1 MDMNTR
7 EPARRARHAGPIK
20 DDVPPEG
27 SAQDAPVQDAPQDT
41 DTREDAVDA
50 LALSRLERTDDS
62 PARVRNW
69 KRDLLDLTLR
79 NPLLNLP
86 RTQKVLDLVVPPGL
100 LPSIDDA
107 VHAGRKL
114 RLSSGLDASGRKR
127 VDGIDSHTPLA
138 HDELSAVFR
147 TSRTLFSQLDDE
159 KHRTQLRALKR
170 EAESLEQETGS
181 NYLYLTLGTLV
192 HTRPD
197 GREARAPLF
206 LMPVRLTGG
215 LSFTPYF
222 LAAEGDDLATPNLCL
237 LQWFETTQGLD
248 LSELRE
254 PAIDDSGLAIDAV
267 FAGIRRQLAE
277 AELPYR
283 LEESVSLA
291 ILRFSTFQIWKDLDR
306 NWRSLLS
313 NPVVRHLVERPGE
326 TFVEPAGSGA
336 RPAVDEAALR
346 LPIAADGSQMAAIVR
361 ATSGESFV
369 LEGPPGTGKSQTIT
383 NLIAHALTEG
393 KTVLFVAEKQA
404 ALEVVKRRLDQIGLG
419 AFSLELHGAK
429 QSMNTIREQLRESLR
444 LRVPADP
451 HAWALADTRLRGAIA
466 ELDRHPA
473 RVHSPNALG
482 YTVWSAYDALATLG
496 EGPTAAV
503 ATGWLT
509 TTPSESPTIIAR
521 DFRDAAQRFGLR
533 PAHPWLIAGATDP
546 AQLQAVT
553 VSDAL
558 RDVAAVRPRLDEL
571 SPEARLALADLRPAT
586 ELPVA
591 SRLLDARSRGLLPAA
606 DALAAIDRTS
616 WREASDAL
624 RTGLA
629 DYLERHSA
637 VLADAS
643 AAAIEAPRLDEWAE
657 RSTALDGAWF
667 LPEVRRRSIRAS
679 LKPLLRAGSEPSGR
693 AVTPLLV
700 ALQSARSDAQELQRQ
715 AATLAGLVLPA
726 GWQPYAPDAKNAL
739 DTAVR
744 TSLGSVWLARRTP
757 RAWGWISNG
766 RSAGASSTTGSGTD
780 TVRDTDTAI
789 VRDIDTSF
797 TRWLAAI
804 GATGLTVRQWAHG
817 RDWISAWATDE
828 VTWLIDVRATG
839 LLQLQ
844 RFTETRRQLEHL
856 RELGLVGFSTQ
867 LATGQIEPTDASEAL
882 LRGLA
887 AASLEERLASSSLDA
902 FDGDAQDRH
911 VSAYRDQGAL
921 VREQLRSELA
931 SELLAAR
938 PFDADELR
946 GEVAELARQIERKR
960 GGLAFREVARRYPR
974 ALTSIVPVFLM
985 SPGSVAHFLDPDS
998 IEFDLVIFDE
1008 ASQIRVPQAIGA
1020 MGRGKAVIVVG
1031 DSKQMPPTRIMQVDA
1046 TGPDT
1051 PPAGRDEPLV
1061 VEDLESIL
1069 TEAVESGLPQLW
1081 LNWHYR
1087 SQDESLIAFS
1097 NAAYYGNT
1105 LVSLPSPSSAGAGT
1119 TGSGGGPAA
1128 SGGGPAASGTGPGPG
1143 TGLSWRRV
1151 DGIFDRGRTRTNE
1164 VEAQAIVDE
1173 IVSRLRAPATM
1184 RESIGVVCFNV
1195 QQRDLILDKLE
1206 DSTDPVIQKALLAA
1220 PGSELFVKN
1229 LENVQGDER
1238 DTILFSL
1245 AFSKDPETGTL
1256 PLNFGPLNLP
1266 GGERRLNVAITRAKR
1281 QVVLFS
1287 SFAAADIQLTRS
1299 RAQGI
1304 ADLKSYLQFAA
1315 TRSVGALPGG
1325 GRGGAQDAVTGNYG
1339 RFVDEIA
1346 TALRDRGLE
1355 VETGL
1360 GLSSFT
1366 VDLAVR
1372 HRGQA
1377 SWAVAVMVDGPGWAS
1392 RATVSDRDGAPNLLV
1407 DVMSWPAVI
1416 RAWLPAWIRDRSAL
1430 IARIV
1435 VAVDHPASARLPD
1448 ADAAQAVR
1456 DAGKATD
1463 RAAEDARAE
1472 KAFPTAV
1479 STSILA
1485 RELPEFVAADDS
1497 AIYPQSKLDDLD
1509 AVPIIRTVAAGILEV
1524 EGPIPVDRLVST
1536 IARRF
1541 DYSRVGDTKRAL
1553 LQQTVRDAFAIS
1565 PDDFAWPAGL
1575 EASTWRAARRTPSS
1589 AVRAVTDVSP
1599 QEISNAIELLLAE
1612 SLSIDSDELLRETA
1626 SVLGYSRLTD
1636 TTRTSMER
1644 GLALALSEN
1653 RVQRAG
1659 TRVVRAPV
1667 PA

>member
-7 EPARRARHAGPIK
+7 EPVRRARHAGPIK
-20 DDVPPEG
+20 DG
-27 SAQDAPVQDAPQDT
+27 DAPAETAVQDAPL
-41 DTREDAVDA
+41 EDAPRDAINAPEDAIDAPQDA
-50 LALSRLERTDDS
+50 LVDPADALVLARLERSDDS

-79 NPLLNLP
+79 NPLLNMP
-86 RTQKVLDLVVPPGL
+86 HTQKVLDLVVPPGL
-100 LPSIDDA
+100 LASIDDA

-159 KHRTQLRALKR
+159 KHRKQLRAMKR

-192 HTRPD
+192 HTRAD

-222 LAAEGDDLATPNLCL
+222 LAAEGDDLAQPNLCL
-237 LQWFETTQGLD
+237 LQWFDSTQGLD

-254 PAIDDSGLAIDAV
+254 PAIDDSGLAIEAV

-291 ILRFSTFQIWKDLDR
+291 ILRFSTFQIWKDLDS

-326 TFVEPAGSGA
+326 TFVEPAGRNSK
-336 RPAVDEAALR
+336 PVIDEAALR
-346 LPIAADGSQMAAIVR
+346 LPIAADGSQMAAVVR

-404 ALEVVKRRLDQIGLG
+404 ALEVVKRRLDAIGLG

-444 LRVPADP
+444 LRVATDP
-451 HAWALADTRLRGAIA
+451 HAWALADSRLRSAIA
-466 ELDRHPA
+466 ELDRYPA

-496 EGPTAAV
+496 EGPTASVPTA
-503 ATGWLT
+503 WLT
-509 TTPSESPTIIAR
+509 TTPSQSPTILAR

-533 PAHPWLIAGATDP
+533 AAHPWLVAGVTDP
-546 AQLQAVT
+546 AQLQAAA

-558 RDVAAVRPRLDEL
+558 RDLAAVRPRLDEL
-571 SPEARLALADLRPAT
+571 SPAARLALGDLRPAT

-606 DALAAIDRTS
+606 DALAAIDRSS
-616 WREASDAL
+616 WREASEAL
-624 RTGLA
+624 RTGLV
-629 DYLERHSA
+629 DYLDRHAA

-657 RSTALDGAWF
+657 RSAALDGAWF
-667 LPEVRRRSIRAS
+667 LPELRRRSLRSA
-679 LKPLLRAGSEPSGR
+679 LRPLLRAGFDPGGK

-700 ALQSARSDAQELQRQ
+700 ALQAARSDAQELQRQ
-715 AATLAGLVLPA
+715 ASVLAGLVLPA
-726 GWQPYAPDAKNAL
+726 GWQPYAPEAKAAL

-744 TSLGSVWLARRTP
+744 TALGSVWLAKRTP
-757 RAWGWISNG
+757 RAWEWIAGG
-766 RSAGASSTTGSGTD
+766 RTSETNAADASTTDAS
-780 TVRDTDTAI
+780 TASDATI
-789 VRDIDTSF
+789 VRDIDASWN
-797 TRWLAAI
+797 RWLAAI

-828 VTWLIDVRATG
+828 VTWLIDLRATG

-844 RFTETRRQLEHL
+844 RFSETRRQLEHL
-856 RELGLVGFSTQ
+856 RELGLAGFSTQ
-867 LATGQIEPTDASEAL
+867 LATGQIVPTDASEAL
-882 LRGLA
+882 MRGLA
-887 AASLEERLASSSLDA
+887 SASLEERLASSNLDT

-1051 PPAGRDEPLV
+1051 PAPDRDAPLV

-1069 TEAVESGLPQLW
+1069 TESVESGLPQLW

-1097 NAAYYGNT
+1097 NAAYYGNK
-1105 LVSLPSPSSAGAGT
+1105 LVSLPSPR
-1119 TGSGGGPAA
+1119 SGG
-1128 SGGGPAASGTGPGPG
+1128 SDTSGTGAGDAS
-1143 TGLSWRRV
+1143 GLSWRRV
-1151 DGIFDRGRTRTNE
+1151 DGTFDRGRTRTNE

-1245 AFSKDPETGTL
+1245 AFSKDPSTGTL

-1266 GGERRLNVAITRAKR
+1266 GGERRLNVAVTRAKR

-1287 SFAAADIQLTRS
+1287 SFDAADIQLTRS

-1304 ADLKSYLQFAA
+1304 ADLKSYLEFAA
-1315 TRSVGALPGG
+1315 TRSVAALPGG
-1325 GRGGAQDAVTGNYG
+1325 RRRGVQDAVTGNHG

-1392 RATVSDRDGAPNLLV
+1392 RPTVSDRDGAPNLLV
-1407 DVMSWPAVI
+1407 DAMSWPAVV
-1416 RAWLPAWIRDRSAL
+1416 RAWLPAWLRDRSAL
-1430 IARIV
+1430 LARIV
-1435 VAVDHPASARLPD
+1435 EAVDRPATARRADPD
-1448 ADAAQAVR
+1448 ALEAVR
-1456 DAGKATD
+1456 DAGKAAD
-1463 RAAEDARAE
+1463 RAAADARAE
-1472 KAFPTAV
+1472 KAFPTTA
-1479 STSILA
+1479 STLA
-1485 RELPEFVAADDS
+1485 RTLPLFEAADDS
-1497 AIYPQSKLDDLD
+1497 PLHPQSQLDNLETG
-1509 AVPIIRTVAAGILEV
+1509 PIIETIAARILET

-1541 DYSRVGDTKRAL
+1541 DYSRVGDAKRAL
-1553 LQQTVRDAFAIS
+1553 LQQRVRSAFVVSA
-1565 PDDFAWPAGL
+1565 DDFVWPAGL
-1575 EASTWRAARRTPSS
+1575 DATSWRGARRTSSS
-1589 AVRAVTDVSP
+1589 AVRPVTDVSP
-1599 QEISNAIELLLAE
+1599 QEVANAIELLLAE
-1612 SLSIDSDELLRETA
+1612 SLSIDAEELLRDAA
-1626 SVLGYSRLTD
+1626 SVLGYSRLTES
-1636 TTRTSMER
+1636 TRSGMER
-1644 GLALALSEN
+1644 GLALALAEN
-1653 RVQRAG
+1653 RVRREG
-1659 TRVVRAPV
+1659 DRLVLPR
-1667 PA
+1667 

>member
-1 MDMNTR
+1 MTNNTG
-7 EPARRARHAGPIK
+7 EPVRRAPRHAAPII
-20 DDVPPEG
+20 DGDEPTPDEPLADAPVEDAPN
-27 SAQDAPVQDAPQDT
+27 QDAPPVGEPVHDAAIDP
-41 DTREDAVDA
+41 EDAA
-50 LALSRLERTDDS
+50 TLSRLERNDDS

-79 NPLLNLP
+79 NPLLNMP

-159 KHRTQLRALKR
+159 KHRKQLRAMKR

-181 NYLYLTLGTLV
+181 NYLYLTLGTLI

-206 LMPVRLTGG
+206 LLPVRLTGG

-254 PAIDDSGLAIDAV
+254 PAIDDSGLAIEAV
-267 FAGIRRQLAE
+267 FDGIRRQLAE

-291 ILRFSTFQIWKDLDR
+291 ILRFSTFQIWKDLER

-326 TFVEPAGSGA
+326 TFIEPAGKE
-336 RPAVDEAALR
+336 RPEIDEAGLR
-346 LPIAADGSQMAAIVR
+346 LPIAADGSQMAAVVR
-361 ATSGESFV
+361 ATSGQSFV

-404 ALEVVKRRLDQIGLG
+404 ALEVVKRRLDAIGLG

-444 LRVPADP
+444 LRVPTDP
-451 HAWALADTRLRGAIA
+451 HAWALADTRLRSAIA
-466 ELDRHPA
+466 ELERHPT

-503 ATGWLT
+503 PATWLT
-509 TTPSESPTIIAR
+509 TTPAESPTILTR

-533 PAHPWLIAGATDP
+533 AGHPWLIAGATDP
-546 AQLQAVT
+546 AQLQVAPVT
-553 VSDAL
+553 DSL
-558 RDVAAVRPRLDEL
+558 RDLAAVRPRLDEL
-571 SPEARLALADLRPAT
+571 SPEARLALGDLRPAT

-591 SRLLDARSRGLLPAA
+591 SRLLEARSRGLLPET
-606 DALAAIDRTS
+606 DALATIDRSS

-624 RTGLA
+624 RAGLA
-629 DYLERHSA
+629 DYLERHAA
-637 VLADAS
+637 VLANSS
-643 AAAIEAPRLDEWAE
+643 AAAIEAPKLDEWAE
-657 RSTALDGAWF
+657 RSAALDAAWF
-667 LPEVRRRSIRAS
+667 LPELRRRSIRAG
-679 LKPLLRAGSEPSGR
+679 LRPLLRVGFEPSGK

-700 ALQSARSDAQELQRQ
+700 ALQAARSDAQELQRQ
-715 AATLAGLVLPA
+715 AAALAGLVLPA
-726 GWQPYAPDAKNAL
+726 GWQPYAPDAKNVL

-744 TSLGSVWLARRTP
+744 TSLGSVWLAKRTP
-757 RAWGWISNG
+757 RAWGWISNA
-766 RSAGASSTTGSGTD
+766 RESGEAD
-780 TVRDTDTAI
+780 TAVRDGAI
-789 VRDIDTSF
+789 VRDIDASWN
-797 TRWLAAI
+797 RWLAAI

-817 RDWISAWATDE
+817 RDWVSAWATDE
-828 VTWLIDVRATG
+828 VAWLIDVRATG

-844 RFTETRRQLEHL
+844 RFAETRRQLEHL
-856 RELGLVGFSTQ
+856 RELGLAGFSTQ
-867 LATGQIEPTDASEAL
+867 LATGQIEAADASEAL

-887 AASLEERLASSSLDA
+887 IASLDERLAAMQLDS
-902 FDGDAQDRH
+902 FDGDAQDRS

-1051 PPAGRDEPLV
+1051 PAPERDEPLV

-1069 TEAVESGLPQLW
+1069 TESVESGLPQLW

-1097 NAAYYGNT
+1097 NAAYYGNK
-1105 LVSLPSPSSAGAGT
+1105 LVSLPSPNSAGAG
-1119 TGSGGGPAA
+1119 GGTSA
-1128 SGGGPAASGTGPGPG
+1128 G

-1151 DGIFDRGRTRTNE
+1151 DGVFDRGRTRTNE

-1245 AFSKDPETGTL
+1245 AFSKDPDTAVL

-1266 GGERRLNVAITRAKR
+1266 GGERRLNVAVTRAKR

-1287 SFAAADIQLTRS
+1287 SFDAADIQLTRS

-1304 ADLKSYLQFAA
+1304 ADLKAYLNFAA
-1315 TRSVGALPGG
+1315 TRSIDALPGG
-1325 GRGGAQDAVTGNYG
+1325 RRGGAQDAVAGNHG

-1372 HRGQA
+1372 RPGQA

-1456 DAGKATD
+1456 EAGKAAD
-1463 RAAEDARAE
+1463 RAAADAAAE

-1479 STSILA
+1479 STSTLA
-1485 RELPEFVAADDS
+1485 RELPIFEPADDS
-1497 AIYPQSKLDDLD
+1497 AIHPQSALETAD
-1509 AVPIIRTVAAGILEV
+1509 AAQLIESVAASILEA
-1524 EGPIPVDRLVST
+1524 EGPIPVDRLVGA

-1541 DYSRVGDTKRAL
+1541 DYSRVGDAKRSL
-1553 LQQTVRDAFAIS
+1553 LQQTVHDAFTIS
-1565 PDDFAWPAGL
+1565 SDGFVWPAAL
-1575 EASTWRAARRTPSS
+1575 DASTWRGARRTSSS
-1589 AVRAVTDVSP
+1589 ADRPVTDVSP

-1626 SVLGYSRLTD
+1626 SVLGYSRLTEQ
-1636 TTRTSMER
+1636 TRTWIER

-1653 RVQRAG
+1653 RARREG
-1659 TRVVRAPV
+1659 TRLVRPS
-1667 PA
+1667 

>member
-7 EPARRARHAGPIK
+7 EPVRRARHAGPIK
-20 DDVPPEG
+20 DGDAPADDAVQ
-27 SAQDAPVQDAPQDT
+27 QDAPLEDAPH
-41 DTREDAVDA
+41 DAVDA
-50 LALSRLERTDDS
+50 PRDAIDAPHDAPVDPADALVLSRLERTDDS

-79 NPLLNLP
+79 NPLLNMP
-86 RTQKVLDLVVPPGL
+86 HTQKVLDLVVPPGL
-100 LPSIDDA
+100 LPAIDDA

-127 VDGIDSHTPLA
+127 VDGIDTHTPLA

-159 KHRTQLRALKR
+159 KHRAQLRAIKR

-222 LAAEGDDLATPNLCL
+222 LAAEGDDLAQPNLCL

-254 PAIDDSGLAIDAV
+254 PAIDDSGLAIEAV
-267 FAGIRRQLAE
+267 FAGIRRQLTE

-291 ILRFSTFQIWKDLDR
+291 ILRFSTFQIWKDLDS

-326 TFVEPAGSGA
+326 TFVEPAGRDA
-336 RPAVDEAALR
+336 RPAIDEAALR
-346 LPIAADGSQMAAIVR
+346 LPIAADGSQMAAVVR

-404 ALEVVKRRLDQIGLG
+404 ALEVVKRRLDAIGLG

-444 LRVPADP
+444 LRVATDP
-451 HAWALADTRLRGAIA
+451 HAWALADTRLRSAIS
-466 ELDRHPA
+466 ELERYPA

-503 ATGWLT
+503 PTAWLT
-509 TTPSESPTIIAR
+509 TTPSQSPTIIAR

-533 PAHPWLIAGATDP
+533 PAHPWLVAGVTDP
-546 AQLQAVT
+546 AQLQAAA

-558 RDVAAVRPRLDEL
+558 RGLAAVRPRLDEL
-571 SPEARLALADLRPAT
+571 SPEARLALGDLRPAT

-591 SRLLDARSRGLLPAA
+591 SRLLDARSRGLLPAV

-616 WREASDAL
+616 WREASEAL
-624 RTGLA
+624 RTGLT
-629 DYLERHSA
+629 DYLDRHAA

-643 AAAIEAPRLDEWAE
+643 AAAIEDPRLDEWAE
-657 RSTALDGAWF
+657 RSAALDGAWF
-667 LPEVRRRSIRAS
+667 LPELRRRSLRSA
-679 LKPLLRAGSEPSGR
+679 LRPLLRTGFDPGGK

-700 ALQSARSDAQELQRQ
+700 ALQAARSDAQELQRQ
-715 AATLAGLVLPA
+715 ASALAGLVLPP
-726 GWQPYAPDAKNAL
+726 GWQPYATEAKIAL

-744 TSLGSVWLARRTP
+744 TALGSVWLAKRTP
-757 RAWGWISNG
+757 RAWEWIAGG
-766 RSAGASSTTGSGTD
+766 RAADASTASD
-780 TVRDTDTAI
+780 AAI
-789 VRDIDTSF
+789 VRDIDTSWN
-797 TRWLAAI
+797 RWLAAV

-828 VTWLIDVRATG
+828 VTWLIDLRATG

-844 RFTETRRQLEHL
+844 RFSETRRQLEHL
-856 RELGLVGFSTQ
+856 RELGLAGFSTQ
-867 LATGQIEPTDASEAL
+867 LATGQIVPTDASEAL
-882 LRGLA
+882 MRGLA
-887 AASLEERLASSSLDA
+887 SASLEERLASSNLDT

-1051 PPAGRDEPLV
+1051 PAPDRDAPLV

-1069 TEAVESGLPQLW
+1069 TESVESGLPQLW

-1097 NAAYYGNT
+1097 NAAYYGNK
-1105 LVSLPSPSSAGAGT
+1105 LVSLPSPRSAGGVAS
-1119 TGSGGGPAA
+1119 GSGT
-1128 SGGGPAASGTGPGPG
+1128 SGGSG

-1151 DGIFDRGRTRTNE
+1151 DGTFDRGRTRTNE

-1245 AFSKDPETGTL
+1245 AFSKDPATGTL

-1266 GGERRLNVAITRAKR
+1266 GGERRLNVAVTRAKR

-1287 SFAAADIQLTRS
+1287 SFDAADIQLTRS

-1304 ADLKSYLQFAA
+1304 ADLKSYLEFAA
-1315 TRSVGALPGG
+1315 TRSVSALPGG
-1325 GRGGAQDAVTGNYG
+1325 RRRGMQDAVTGNHG

-1392 RATVSDRDGAPNLLV
+1392 RPTVSDRDGAPNLLV
-1407 DVMSWPAVI
+1407 DAMSWPAVV
-1416 RAWLPAWIRDRSAL
+1416 RAWLPAWLRDRSAL
-1430 IARIV
+1430 LARIV
-1435 VAVDHPASARLPD
+1435 EAVDRPASARRADPD
-1448 ADAAQAVR
+1448 ALEAAR
-1456 DAGKATD
+1456 DAGKAAD
-1463 RAAEDARAE
+1463 RAAADARAE
-1472 KAFPTAV
+1472 KAFPTTA
-1479 STSILA
+1479 STLA
-1485 RELPEFVAADDS
+1485 RQLPLFEAADDS
-1497 AIYPQSKLDDLD
+1497 ALHEQSQLDNLESG
-1509 AVPIIRTVAAGILEV
+1509 PIIEAIAARILET

-1541 DYSRVGDTKRAL
+1541 DYSRVGDAKRAL
-1553 LQQTVRDAFAIS
+1553 LQQRVRSAFVVSA
-1565 PDDFAWPAGL
+1565 DDFVWPTGL
-1575 EASTWRAARRTPSS
+1575 DATSWRGARRTPSS
-1589 AVRAVTDVSP
+1589 AVRPVTDVSP
-1599 QEISNAIELLLAE
+1599 QEVANAIELLLAE
-1612 SLSIDSDELLRETA
+1612 SLSIDADELLRDAA
-1626 SVLGYSRLTD
+1626 SVLGYPRLTD
-1636 TTRTSMER
+1636 SARSSMER
-1644 GLALALSEN
+1644 GLALALDEN
-1653 RVQRAG
+1653 RVRREGA
-1659 TRVVRAPV
+1659 RLV
-1667 PA
+1667 PTSRP

>member
-1 MDMNTR
+1 MTNNTG
-7 EPARRARHAGPIK
+7 EPVRRARHAAPIV
-20 DDVPPEG
+20 DGAEPVRDAPIEDAPSEDAPLEDAP
-27 SAQDAPVQDAPQDT
+27 AQDTPPADSPVDPGDPV
-41 DTREDAVDA
+41 DPEDAVV
-50 LALSRLERTDDS
+50 LSRLERNDDS

-79 NPLLNLP
+79 NPLLNMP

-127 VDGIDSHTPLA
+127 VDGIDSDTPLA

-147 TSRTLFSQLDDE
+147 TSRTLFSQLDDD
-159 KHRTQLRALKR
+159 KHRKRLRAMKR

-181 NYLYLTLGTLV
+181 NYLYLTLGTLI

-248 LSELRE
+248 LSELRK
-254 PAIDDSGLAIDAV
+254 PAIDDSGIAIEAV
-267 FAGIRRQLAE
+267 FDGIRRQLAE

-291 ILRFSTFQIWKDLDR
+291 ILRFSTFQIWKDLEL

-326 TFVEPAGSGA
+326 TFVEPAGNA
-336 RPAVDEAALR
+336 RPQIDEAALR
-346 LPIAADGSQMAAIVR
+346 LPIAADGSQMAAVVR
-361 ATSGESFV
+361 ATSGQSFV

-404 ALEVVKRRLDQIGLG
+404 ALEVVKRRLDAIGLG
-419 AFSLELHGAK
+419 TFSLELHGAK

-444 LRVPADP
+444 LRVPTDP
-451 HAWALADTRLRGAIA
+451 HAWALADTRLRSAIA

-496 EGPTAAV
+496 EGSTAAV
-503 ATGWLT
+503 PASWLT
-509 TTPSESPTIIAR
+509 TTPAESPTILTR

-533 PAHPWLIAGATDP
+533 AGHPWLIAGATDP
-546 AQLQAVT
+546 AQLQVAPVT
-553 VSDAL
+553 ESL
-558 RDVAAVRPRLDEL
+558 RDLAAVRPRLDEL
-571 SPEARLALADLRPAT
+571 SREARLALGDLRPAT

-591 SRLLDARSRGLLPAA
+591 SRLLEARSRGLLPAT
-606 DALAAIDRTS
+606 DALATIDRSS

-624 RTGLA
+624 RAGLV
-629 DYLERHSA
+629 DYLERHAA
-637 VLADAS
+637 VLANTS
-643 AAAIEAPRLDEWAE
+643 PAAIETPKLDDWAE
-657 RSTALDGAWF
+657 RSAALDAAWF
-667 LPEVRRRSIRAS
+667 MPELRRRSIRAG
-679 LKPLLRAGSEPSGR
+679 LRPLLRAGFEPSGK

-700 ALQSARSDAQELQRQ
+700 GLQAARSDAQELQRQ
-715 AATLAGLVLPA
+715 AAALAGLVLPA

-744 TSLGSVWLARRTP
+744 TSLGSVWLAKRTP
-757 RAWGWISNG
+757 RAWGWISNA
-766 RSAGASSTTGSGTD
+766 RDAGEAD
-780 TVRDTDTAI
+780 TAVRDGAI
-789 VRDIDTSF
+789 VRDIDASWN
-797 TRWLAAI
+797 RWLAAI

-817 RDWISAWATDE
+817 RDWVSAWATDE
-828 VTWLIDVRATG
+828 VAWLIDVRATG

-856 RELGLVGFSTQ
+856 RELGLPGFSTQ
-867 LATGQIEPTDASEAL
+867 LATGQIEAADASEAL

-887 AASLEERLASSSLDA
+887 SASLAERLAATQLDS

-1031 DSKQMPPTRIMQVDA
+1031 DSKQMPPTSIMQVDA

-1051 PPAGRDEPLV
+1051 PAPDRDAPLV

-1069 TEAVESGLPQLW
+1069 TESVESGLPQLW

-1097 NAAYYGNT
+1097 NAAYYGNK
-1105 LVSLPSPSSAGAGT
+1105 LVSLPSPSSAGAKATPG
-1119 TGSGGGPAA
+1119 GSA
-1128 SGGGPAASGTGPGPG
+1128 S

-1151 DGIFDRGRTRTNE
+1151 DGTFDRGRTRTNE

-1206 DSTDPVIQKALLAA
+1206 DSTDPVIQKALLAT

-1245 AFSKDPETGTL
+1245 AFSKDPDTGTL

-1266 GGERRLNVAITRAKR
+1266 GGERRLNVAVTRAKR

-1287 SFAAADIQLTRS
+1287 SFDADDIQLTRS

-1304 ADLKSYLQFAA
+1304 ADLKAYLNFAA
-1315 TRSVGALPGG
+1315 TRSVNALPGG
-1325 GRGGAQDAVTGNYG
+1325 RRRGAQDAVTGNRG

-1346 TALRDRGLE
+1346 AALRDRGLE

-1366 VDLAVR
+1366 VDIAVR
-1372 HRGQA
+1372 RPGQA

-1456 DAGKATD
+1456 DAGKAAD
-1463 RAAEDARAE
+1463 RAAADAAAE

-1479 STSILA
+1479 STSTLA
-1485 RELPEFVAADDS
+1485 RELPVFEPADDS
-1497 AIYPQSKLDDLD
+1497 ATHPQSALDNLES
-1509 AVPIIRTVAAGILEV
+1509 VPVIRSMAADILKA
-1524 EGPIPVDRLVST
+1524 EGPIPLDRLIGT

-1541 DYSRVGDTKRAL
+1541 DYSRVGDAKRTL
-1553 LQQTVRDAFAIS
+1553 LQNIVREAFTVAS
-1565 PDDFAWPAGL
+1565 DDFVWPANL
-1575 EASTWRAARRTPSS
+1575 DASSWRGVRRTSSS
-1589 AVRAVTDVSP
+1589 AVRPVSDVSP
-1599 QEISNAIELLLAE
+1599 QEIANAIELLLAE

-1626 SVLGYSRLTD
+1626 SVLGYSRLTEQ
-1636 TTRTSMER
+1636 TRTWIER

-1653 RVQRAG
+1653 RVQREG
-1659 TRVVRAPV
+1659 TRLVRPQ
-1667 PA
+1667 

>member
-7 EPARRARHAGPIK
+7 EPVRRARHAGPIK
-20 DDVPPEG
+20 DGDVP
-27 SAQDAPVQDAPQDT
+27 ADAAVQDAPPEIPPSDT
-41 DTREDAVDA
+41 VEDAADA
-50 LALSRLERTDDS
+50 LVLTRLESIDDS

-79 NPLLNLP
+79 NPLLNMP

-100 LPSIDDA
+100 LASIDDA

-159 KHRTQLRALKR
+159 KHRKQLRAMKR

-181 NYLYLTLGTLV
+181 NYLYLTLGTLIQ
-192 HTRPD
+192 TRPD

-222 LAAEGDDLATPNLCL
+222 LAAEGDDLAQPNLCL

-254 PAIDDSGLAIDAV
+254 PAIDDSGLAIETV

-291 ILRFSTFQIWKDLDR
+291 ILRFSTFQIWKDLDS

-313 NPVVRHLVERPGE
+313 NPVVRHLVERPGD
-326 TFVEPAGSGA
+326 TFVEPAGRDA
-336 RPAVDEAALR
+336 RPAIDETALR
-346 LPIAADGSQMAAIVR
+346 LPIAADGSQMAAVVR

-404 ALEVVKRRLDQIGLG
+404 ALEVVKRRLDAIGLG

-444 LRVPADP
+444 LRVATDP
-451 HAWALADTRLRGAIA
+451 HAWALADTRLRSAIG
-466 ELDRHPA
+466 ELDRYPA

-503 ATGWLT
+503 PTAWLT
-509 TTPSESPTIIAR
+509 TTPAQSPTILAR

-533 PAHPWLIAGATDP
+533 AAHPWLVAGATDP
-546 AQLQAVT
+546 AQLQAAA
-553 VSDAL
+553 VSDSL
-558 RDVAAVRPRLDEL
+558 RDLAAVRPRLDEL
-571 SPEARLALADLRPAT
+571 SPEARLCLGDLRPAT

-591 SRLLDARSRGLLPAA
+591 SRLLDARSRGLLPAV

-624 RTGLA
+624 RTGLV
-629 DYLERHSA
+629 DYLTRHAA

-657 RSTALDGAWF
+657 RSAALDGAWF
-667 LPEVRRRSIRAS
+667 LPELRRRSLRSA
-679 LKPLLRAGSEPSGR
+679 LRPLLRSGVDPAGK

-700 ALQSARSDAQELQRQ
+700 ALQAARSDAQELQRQ
-715 AATLAGLVLPA
+715 ASALAGLVLPA
-726 GWQPYAPDAKNAL
+726 GWQPYAPEAKTEL

-744 TSLGSVWLARRTP
+744 TALGSVWLAKRTP
-757 RAWGWISNG
+757 RAWEWIAGG
-766 RSAGASSTTGSGTD
+766 RTADASSASGSSASD
-780 TVRDTDTAI
+780 AAI
-789 VRDIDTSF
+789 VRDIDASWN
-797 TRWLAAI
+797 RWIAAI

-828 VTWLIDVRATG
+828 VSWLIDVRATG

-856 RELGLVGFSTQ
+856 RELGLAGFSTQ
-867 LATGQIEPTDASEAL
+867 LATGQIVPTDASEAL
-882 LRGLA
+882 MRGLA
-887 AASLEERLASSSLDA
+887 SASLEERLAASNLDT

-911 VSAYRDQGAL
+911 VAAYRDQGAL

-1051 PPAGRDEPLV
+1051 PAPDRDAPLV

-1069 TEAVESGLPQLW
+1069 TESVESGLPQLW

-1097 NAAYYGNT
+1097 NAAYYGNK
-1105 LVSLPSPSSAGAGT
+1105 LVSLPSPSSGGSGAGS
-1119 TGSGGGPAA
+1119 SGG
-1128 SGGGPAASGTGPGPG
+1128 TG

-1151 DGIFDRGRTRTNE
+1151 DGTFDRGRTRTNE

-1173 IVSRLRAPATM
+1173 IVSRLRAPVTM

-1245 AFSKDPETGTL
+1245 AFSKDPDTGTL

-1266 GGERRLNVAITRAKR
+1266 GGERRLNVAVTRAKR

-1287 SFAAADIQLTRS
+1287 SFDAADIQLTRS

-1304 ADLKSYLQFAA
+1304 ADLKSYLEFAA
-1315 TRSVGALPGG
+1315 TRSVSALPGG
-1325 GRGGAQDAVTGNYG
+1325 RRGGAQDAVGGNHG

-1392 RATVSDRDGAPNLLV
+1392 RPTVSDRDGAPNLLV
-1407 DVMSWPAVI
+1407 DSMSWPAVV
-1416 RAWLPAWIRDRSAL
+1416 RAWLPAWLRDRSAL

-1435 VAVDHPASARLPD
+1435 EAVDRPASARRADPD
-1448 ADAAQAVR
+1448 ALEAVR
-1456 DAGKATD
+1456 DAGKAAD
-1463 RAAEDARAE
+1463 RAAADARAE
-1472 KAFPTAV
+1472 KAFPTTA
-1479 STSILA
+1479 STLA
-1485 RELPEFVAADDS
+1485 RQLPLFEAADDS
-1497 AIYPQSKLDDLD
+1497 ALHPQSELDNLD
-1509 AVPIIRTVAAGILEV
+1509 SGPVIETIAASILET

-1541 DYSRVGDTKRAL
+1541 DYSRVGDAKRAL
-1553 LQQTVRDAFAIS
+1553 LQQRVRSAFVIS
-1565 PDDFAWPAGL
+1565 ADDFVWPPGL
-1575 EASTWRAARRTPSS
+1575 DATSWRGARRTSSS
-1589 AVRAVTDVSP
+1589 AVRPVTDVSP
-1599 QEISNAIELLLAE
+1599 QEVANAIELLLAE
-1612 SLSIDSDELLRETA
+1612 SLSIDSEELLRDAA
-1626 SVLGYSRLTD
+1626 SVLGYARLTESAR
-1636 TTRTSMER
+1636 TRMES
-1644 GLALALSEN
+1644 GLALALAEN
-1653 RVQRAG
+1653 RVRREGA
-1659 TRVVRAPV
+1659 RLVRATRP
-1667 PA
+1667 

>member
-1 MDMNTR
+1 MENNTG
-7 EPARRARHAGPIK
+7 EPVRRAPRHAAPTIDGDEPTGDAPLK
-20 DDVPPEG
+20 DAPLK
-27 SAQDAPVQDAPQDT
+27 DAPVEDAPPT
-41 DTREDAVDA
+41 DASPGASPVNAPVDAPIDPEDAVV
-50 LALSRLERTDDS
+50 LSRLERNDDS

-79 NPLLNLP
+79 NPLLNMP

-159 KHRTQLRALKR
+159 KHRKQLRAMKR

-181 NYLYLTLGTLV
+181 NYLYLTLGTLI

-254 PAIDDSGLAIDAV
+254 PAIDDSGIAIEAV
-267 FAGIRRQLAE
+267 FDGIRRQLAE
-277 AELPYR
+277 TELPYR
-283 LEESVSLA
+283 LDESVSLA
-291 ILRFSTFQIWKDLDR
+291 ILRFSTFQIWKDLER

-326 TFVEPAGSGA
+326 TFVEPAGNA
-336 RPAVDEAALR
+336 RPEIDEAALR
-346 LPIAADGSQMAAIVR
+346 LPIAADGSQMAAVVR
-361 ATSGESFV
+361 ATSGQSFV

-404 ALEVVKRRLDQIGLG
+404 ALEVVKRRLDAIGLG
-419 AFSLELHGAK
+419 TFSLELHGAK

-444 LRVPADP
+444 LRVPTDP
-451 HAWALADTRLRGAIA
+451 HAWALADTRLRSAIA

-503 ATGWLT
+503 PANWLT
-509 TTPSESPTIIAR
+509 TTPDESPTILTR

-533 PAHPWLIAGATDP
+533 PGHPWLIAGATDP
-546 AQLQAVT
+546 AQLQVAPVT
-553 VSDAL
+553 DSL
-558 RDVAAVRPRLDEL
+558 RDLAAVRPRLDEL
-571 SPEARLALADLRPAT
+571 SSEARLALGDLRPAT

-591 SRLLDARSRGLLPAA
+591 SRLLEARSRGLLPAT
-606 DALAAIDRTS
+606 DALATIDRSS

-624 RTGLA
+624 RAGLV
-629 DYLERHSA
+629 DYLERHA
-637 VLADAS
+637 TVLANAS
-643 AAAIEAPRLDEWAE
+643 AAAIEAPKLDEWAE
-657 RSTALDGAWF
+657 RSGTLDAAWF
-667 LPEVRRRSIRAS
+667 VPELRRRSIRAG
-679 LKPLLRAGSEPSGR
+679 LRPLLRAGFEPSGK

-700 ALQSARSDAQELQRQ
+700 GLQAARSDAQELQRQ
-715 AATLAGLVLPA
+715 AAALAGLVLPT
-726 GWQPYAPDAKNAL
+726 GWQPYAPDAKNVL

-744 TSLGSVWLARRTP
+744 TSLGSVWLAKRTP
-757 RAWGWISNG
+757 RAWGWISNA
-766 RSAGASSTTGSGTD
+766 RDAGEAD
-780 TVRDTDTAI
+780 AAVRDGAI
-789 VRDIDTSF
+789 VRDIDASWN
-797 TRWLAAI
+797 RWLAAV

-817 RDWISAWATDE
+817 RDWVSAWATDE
-828 VTWLIDVRATG
+828 VAWLIDVRATG

-844 RFTETRRQLEHL
+844 RFAETRRQLEHL
-856 RELGLVGFSTQ
+856 RELGLAGFSTQ
-867 LATGQIEPTDASEAL
+867 LATGQIEAADASEAL

-887 AASLEERLASSSLDA
+887 TASLDERLAATQLDS
-902 FDGDAQDRH
+902 FDGDAQDRS

-931 SELLAAR
+931 SELLATR

-1051 PPAGRDEPLV
+1051 PAPDRDQPLV

-1069 TEAVESGLPQLW
+1069 TESVESGLPQLW

-1097 NAAYYGNT
+1097 NAAYYGNK
-1105 LVSLPSPSSAGAGT
+1105 LVSLPSPSSAGAKAT
-1119 TGSGGGPAA
+1119 PAGSTA
-1128 SGGGPAASGTGPGPG
+1128 

-1151 DGIFDRGRTRTNE
+1151 DGVFDRGRTRTNE

-1245 AFSKDPETGTL
+1245 AFSKDPDTGTL

-1266 GGERRLNVAITRAKR
+1266 GGERRLNVAVTRAKR

-1287 SFAAADIQLTRS
+1287 SFDAADIQLTRS

-1304 ADLKSYLQFAA
+1304 ADLKAYLTFAA
-1315 TRSVGALPGG
+1315 TRSVSALPGG
-1325 GRGGAQDAVTGNYG
+1325 GRGGAQDAVTGNHG

-1372 HRGQA
+1372 RPGNT

-1456 DAGKATD
+1456 DAGKAAD
-1463 RAAEDARAE
+1463 RAAADAAAE

-1479 STSILA
+1479 STSTLA
-1485 RELPEFVAADDS
+1485 RELPVFEAADDS
-1497 AIYPQSKLDDLD
+1497 AIHPQSALDNIDSEP
-1509 AVPIIRTVAAGILEV
+1509 VIRSMVAEILEA
-1524 EGPIPVDRLVST
+1524 EGPIPLDRLIGT
-1536 IARRF
+1536 IAHRF
-1541 DYSRVGDTKRAL
+1541 DYTRVGDAKRAL
-1553 LQQTVRDAFAIS
+1553 LQQIVRKEFAVA
-1565 PDDFAWPAGL
+1565 PDDFVWPASL
-1575 EASTWRAARRTPSS
+1575 DSSSWRGARRTSSS
-1589 AVRAVTDVSP
+1589 AVRPVTDVSP
-1599 QEISNAIELLLAE
+1599 QEIANAIELLLAE

-1626 SVLGYSRLTD
+1626 SVLGYSRLTEQ
-1636 TTRTSMER
+1636 TRTWIER

-1653 RVQRAG
+1653 RVRREG
-1659 TRVVRAPV
+1659 TRLVRAQ
-1667 PA
+1667 

>member
-1 MDMNTR
+1 MQGETRTMNMNTD
-7 EPARRARHAGPIK
+7 EPVRRARHAGPIK
-20 DDVPPEG
+20 DGDAPVDDAVIEAPL
-27 SAQDAPVQDAPQDT
+27 QDAVQDAPQDAPQNPV
-41 DTREDAVDA
+41 EDAADA
-50 LALSRLERTDDS
+50 EVLSRLERLDDS

-79 NPLLNLP
+79 NPLLNMP

-159 KHRTQLRALKR
+159 KHRKQLRAMKR

-222 LAAEGDDLATPNLCL
+222 LAADGDDLAQPNLCL
-237 LQWFETTQGLD
+237 LQWFQTTQGLD
-248 LSELRE
+248 LTELSS
-254 PAIDDSGLAIDAV
+254 PAIDDSGLAIEAV
-267 FAGIRRQLAE
+267 FEGIRRQLAE

-291 ILRFSTFQIWKDLDR
+291 ILRFSTFQIWKDIDS

-326 TFVEPAGSGA
+326 TFVEPAGEA
-336 RPAVDEAALR
+336 RPTIDEAALR
-346 LPIAADGSQMAAIVR
+346 LPIAADGSQMAAVVR
-361 ATSGESFV
+361 ATSGQSFV

-404 ALEVVKRRLDQIGLG
+404 ALEVVKRRLDAIGLG

-444 LRVPADP
+444 LRVATDP
-451 HAWALADTRLRGAIA
+451 HAWALADTRLRAAIA
-466 ELDRHPA
+466 ELDRHPT

-482 YTVWSAYDALATLG
+482 YTAWSAYDALASLG

-503 ATGWLT
+503 PTGWLT
-509 TTPSESPTIIAR
+509 TTPDESPTIIAR
-521 DFRDAAQRFGLR
+521 DFREAAQRFGLR
-533 PAHPWLIAGATDP
+533 PAHPWLVVGATDP
-546 AQLQAVT
+546 ARLQVAPVT
-553 VSDAL
+553 DSL
-558 RDVAAVRPRLDEL
+558 RDLAAVRPRLDEL
-571 SPEARLALADLRPAT
+571 SPEARLVLGDLRPAT

-591 SRLLDARSRGLLPAA
+591 SRLLDARSRGLLPPA

-629 DYLERHSA
+629 DYLERHAA

-667 LPEVRRRSIRAS
+667 LPELRRRSIRSA
-679 LKPLLRAGSEPSGR
+679 LRPLLRAGFEPSGK

-700 ALQSARSDAQELQRQ
+700 ALQAARSDAQELQRQ
-715 AATLAGLVLPA
+715 ASALAGLVLPA
-726 GWQPYAPDAKNAL
+726 GWQPYSPDAKTIL

-744 TSLGSVWLARRTP
+744 TSLGSVWLAKRTP
-757 RAWGWISNG
+757 RAWGWVSSG
-766 RSAGASSTTGSGTD
+766 TGAGAGADDAPGTTD
-780 TVRDTDTAI
+780 ADAAI
-789 VRDIDTSF
+789 VRDIDASWN
-797 TRWLAAI
+797 RWLSAV

-817 RDWISAWATDE
+817 RDWVSAWATDE
-828 VTWLIDVRATG
+828 VSWLIDVRATG

-856 RELGLVGFSTQ
+856 RELGLAGFSTQ

-882 LRGLA
+882 MRGLA
-887 AASLEERLASSSLDA
+887 TASLEERLAAANLDT

-921 VREQLRSELA
+921 VREQLRGELA
-931 SELLAAR
+931 AELLAAR

-1051 PPAGRDEPLV
+1051 PAPERDEPLV

-1069 TEAVESGLPQLW
+1069 TESVESGLPQLW

-1097 NAAYYGNT
+1097 NAAYYGNK
-1105 LVSLPSPSSAGAGT
+1105 LVSLPSPRSGAAAVAGGSGASAGAG
-1119 TGSGGGPAA
+1119 
-1128 SGGGPAASGTGPGPG
+1128 G
-1143 TGLSWRRV
+1143 TGLGWRRV
-1151 DGIFDRGRTRTNE
+1151 DGTFDRGRTRTNE

-1173 IVSRLRAPATM
+1173 IVARLRAPATM

-1245 AFSKDPETGTL
+1245 AFSKDPATGIL

-1266 GGERRLNVAITRAKR
+1266 GGERRLNVAVTRAKR

-1287 SFAAADIQLTRS
+1287 SFDAADIQLTRS

-1304 ADLKSYLQFAA
+1304 ADLKSYLEFAE
-1315 TRSVGALPGG
+1315 TRSAGALPGG
-1325 GRGGAQDAVTGNYG
+1325 GRGGAQDAVTGNQG
-1339 RFVDEIA
+1339 RFVDELA
-1346 TALRDRGLE
+1346 AALRDRGLE

-1372 HRGQA
+1372 HRGA
-1377 SWAVAVMVDGPGWAS
+1377 SSWAVAVMVDGPGWAS
-1392 RATVSDRDGAPNLLV
+1392 RPTVSDRDGAPNLLV

-1435 VAVDHPASARLPD
+1435 VAVDHPASARLSD
-1448 ADAAQAVR
+1448 ADAVEAAR
-1456 DAGKATD
+1456 DASKAAD
-1463 RAAEDARAE
+1463 RAAADARAE
-1472 KAFPTAV
+1472 RAFPTTA
-1479 STSILA
+1479 STSTLA
-1485 RELPEFVAADDS
+1485 RELPVFEPADDTAVYS
-1497 AIYPQSKLDDLD
+1497 QSKLDNLD
-1509 AVPIIRTVAAGILEV
+1509 AVPIIETEAASILEV

-1541 DYSRVGDTKRAL
+1541 DYSRVGDAKREL
-1553 LQQTVRDAFAIS
+1553 LQQTVRGAFAIS

-1575 EASTWRAARRTPSS
+1575 DASTWRGARRTSS
-1589 AVRAVTDVSP
+1589 TAVRPVTDVSP
-1599 QEISNAIELLLAE
+1599 QEISNAIVLLLAE

-1626 SVLGYSRLTD
+1626 SVLGYSRLTES
-1636 TTRTSMER
+1636 TRAWIER
-1644 GLALALSEN
+1644 GLELALSQN
-1653 RVQRAG
+1653 RVQRQG
-1659 TRVVRAPV
+1659 SRLVRASTRN
-1667 PA
+1667 